1 MDITTPWGSIAAPTT
16 NTPNPLLA
24 PVPETAIRSDYDTFL
39 LMLTTQMQNQDPLDP
54 MASSDFAVQL
64 ATFAG
69 VEQQT
74 QTNQWLKMMSEQ
86 FGMMGMT
93 QLASW
98 VGQEARAAVPVYY
111 EGSPITLTPKP
122 AAASDRAVLVVTDD
136 AGQLVSRED
145 LPATTDPYEWFG
157 ADAAGNPL
165 PQGLYNLSLESY
177 AGDTLV
183 SSTPVESYARI
194 LEAQGGA
201 GGTTLV
207 LAGGVRVAAE
217 GITALR
223 AP

>member
-1 MDITTPWGSIAAPTT
+1 MDITPTT
-16 NTPNPLLA
+16 GITPVPAALPGA
-24 PVPETAIRSDYDTFL
+24 QPETAIRSDYETFL
-39 LMLTTQMQNQDPLDP
+39 LMLTTQMQNQDPLNP

-69 VEQQT
+69 VEQQIR
-74 QTNQWLKMMSEQ
+74 TNQWLEMMSDQ

-111 EGSPITLTPKP
+111 EGAPITLTPAP
-122 AAASDRAVLVVTDD
+122 AATADRAVLVVTDD

-145 LPATTDPYEWFG
+145 LPATTGPYEWLG

-165 PQGLYNLSLESY
+165 PPGLYNLSLESY
-177 AGDTLV
+177 AADTLIGT
-183 SSTPVESYARI
+183 TPVESYARI
-194 LEAQGGA
+194 VEAQRGA